1 MSGGTADPT
10 HVYWDLENRKGLWAR
25 GEAMSETPQSVLE
38 QWLER
43 REAGPWAD
51 RLREAIRAVLDLV
64 RVQYEAN
71 EEMTRLL
78 SAAETEV
85 ERLRAALEEVRGLTK
100 CASDVF
106 LIQISSVAAQ
116 ALHLDWRDGGV
127 KP

>member
-1 MSGGTADPT
+1 
-10 HVYWDLENRKGLWAR
+10 
-25 GEAMSETPQSVLE
+25 MSETPQE
-38 QWLER
+38 KLER
-43 REAGPWAD
+43 YLQDGGIITLPHI
-51 RLREAIRAVLDLV
+51 REAIRAVLDLV

>member
-1 MSGGTADPT
+1 
-10 HVYWDLENRKGLWAR
+10 
-25 GEAMSETPQSVLE
+25 MSETPQE
-38 QWLER
+38 RIQRWLAVEPSPD
-43 REAGPWAD
+43 AVMWTPGVV
-51 RLREAIRAVLDLV
+51 REAIRAVLDLV